1 MSNSSN
7 ATGVPRGSQPN
18 VPRAIIHKKVLDAAE
33 SNPNASMEQLAE
45 QISGASLSIVERVL
59 AEYGDPAAPDDENGE
74 NLEKETDD
82 ASTELESDLTIHQ
95 QSIGIDVGSKQGPFE
110 AIADGDG
117 SKTDTNTGEEMRPEP
132 ETRKE
137 DGIDEENGE
146 PPVLSPSDL
155 TEKQLETMQVIATRP
170 DATQVE
176 LGERLGVTSA
186 TINQRINAIDG
197 FQWSKRHEFVD
208 DLFEETPVVEMEEAS
223 NETDSASAADSVDI
237 PIETQLESG
246 RSADAAV
253 RDSREALVRL
263 QHDGGEN
270 SPERSNSETDADRSC
285 VDEELARATTDS
297 LEELTDRLIDLS
309 RRIETLE
316 RRSEGLQPGSVPA
329 RADPELTHK
338 IVHACLNAD
347 NISESEELQ
356 ILKTILP
363 SETTDQ

>member
-1 MSNSSN
+1 MSNPSN

-59 AEYGDPAAPDDENGE
+59 AEYGDPAAPDDEDRE
-74 NLEKETDD
+74 SLEEETDD
-82 ASTELESDLTIHQ
+82 TSTELEPDLTIHE
-95 QSIGIDVGSKQGPFE
+95 QSIGVDADSRQGTFE

-117 SKTDTNTGEEMRPEP
+117 SKTDTNTREEMTPEP
-132 ETRKE
+132 EAQNE
-137 DGIDEENGE
+137 DEIDEENGE
-146 PPVLSPSDL
+146 PPAVSPSDL

-208 DLFEETPVVEMEEAS
+208 DLFEETPVVEMEDAS
-223 NETDSASAADSVDI
+223 NETDSASAADSVGI
-237 PIETQLESG
+237 PIEAQLESG
-246 RSADAAV
+246 RSADAAT
-253 RDSREALVRL
+253 RNPREALVRL
-263 QHDGGEN
+263 QHDEGE
-270 SPERSNSETDADRSC
+270 SSTERSDSETDADRSC
-285 VDEELARATTDS
+285 VNEELARATIDS
-297 LEELTDRLIDLS
+297 LEELTGRLIELS

-316 RRSEGLQPGSVPA
+316 RCSEGSRPGSVPA

-363 SETTDQ
+363 SETTEE